1 MEDRAGERAPGRA
14 AGANLQGVF
23 CIGAI
28 LILLPLVAY
37 TIGLMGLIV
46 VYFVAMGG
54 VGLLYAAQ
62 LLLTRKASLPQTRG
76 GPPRA
81 PFSLADK
88 HVLITGG
95 SKGIGKALA
104 VETVKRGASLVT
116 LVARDTAALSE
127 AQETCVKS
135 ADALGFAV
143 RVQVISADL
152 SDPKE
157 AVECLDRAAT
167 LKVRPA
173 PPHVLFSRD
182 SRDTQAACM
191 SCSRAYSH
199 VVLCL
204 ALRRDVPRGLSEKG
218 DVKPSSACKKE
229 KNEASDPSSPIDVF
243 FCNAAHVDPRPFVAT
258 SSSDL
263 TQSVAMNVATPLLQ
277 VRHVLPGMTERGFGI
292 ICFSNSLAAYVP
304 IFGLATYSASKNA
317 LRAFTEALNQEVA
330 GMGVLV
336 ANAFLP
342 SVNTPGYEREK
353 KLRHRLTEIL
363 ESASKLKQPDEVVG
377 SLIDHLEAGHR
388 VITVDFEGWV
398 CARLN
403 AGFSRGSSSSQKP

>member
-1 MEDRAGERAPGRA
+1 MEDSARERAPGRA
-14 AGANLQGVF
+14 AANLQGVF
-23 CIGAI
+23 CVGAI

-37 TIGLMGLIV
+37 TIGLVGLIV
-46 VYFVAMGG
+46 VYFVTMGG

-62 LLLTRKASLPQTRG
+62 VMLTRQASLPQAQG
-76 GPPRA
+76 GPPGA
-81 PFSLADK
+81 PFSLKGK

-104 VETVKRGASLVT
+104 VEAVKRGASLVT

-127 AQETCVKS
+127 AQATCVKS
-135 ADALGFAV
+135 ADALGFAT
-143 RVQVISADL
+143 RVQIISADL
-152 SDPKE
+152 SDPNE
-157 AVECLDRAAT
+157 AIDCLD
-167 LKVRPA
+167 
-173 PPHVLFSRD
+173 
-182 SRDTQAACM
+182 QAA
-191 SCSRAYSH
+191 
-199 VVLCL
+199 
-204 ALRRDVPRGLSEKG
+204 ALKG
-218 DVKPSSACKKE
+218 EVKQSSAYEKEKKE
-229 KNEASDPSSPIDVF
+229 TSDASSAIDVF
-243 FCNAAHVDPRPFVAT
+243 FCNAAHVDPRPFVAS

-277 VRHVLPGMTERGFGI
+277 VRHVLPGMTERGFGVV
-292 ICFSNSLAAYVP
+292 CFSNSLAAYVP
-304 IFGLATYSASKNA
+304 IFGLASYSASKSA

-363 ESASKLKQPDEVVG
+363 ESASKLKQPDEVVE

-388 VITVDFEGWV
+388 VITVDFEAESFASLFFEFLLGGV
-398 CARLN
+398 FRSVALLPAETASIN
-403 AGFSRGSSSSQKP
+403 SSAFL

>member
-1 MEDRAGERAPGRA
+1 MEDRASDRAPGRA
-14 AGANLQGVF
+14 ASNLQGVF
-23 CIGAI
+23 CVGAI

-37 TIGLMGLIV
+37 TIGLVGLIV
-46 VYFVAMGG
+46 VYFVTMGG
-54 VGLLYAAQ
+54 LGLLYAAQ
-62 LLLTRKASLPQTRG
+62 VLLTRQASLPQAHG
-76 GPPRA
+76 GPPGA
-81 PFSLADK
+81 PFSLKGK

-104 VETVKRGASLVT
+104 VESVKRGASLIT
-116 LVARDTAALSE
+116 LVARDTAALNE
-127 AQETCVKS
+127 AQATCIKC
-135 ADALGFAV
+135 ADALGFAAK
-143 RVQVISADL
+143 VQVISADL

-157 AVECLDRAAT
+157 AVDCLD
-167 LKVRPA
+167 
-173 PPHVLFSRD
+173 
-182 SRDTQAACM
+182 QAA
-191 SCSRAYSH
+191 
-199 VVLCL
+199 
-204 ALRRDVPRGLSEKG
+204 ALKG
-218 DVKPSSACKKE
+218 EIKHSSACGKEKKE
-229 KNEASDPSSPIDVF
+229 ASESSSAIDVF
-243 FCNAAHVDPRPFVAT
+243 FCNAAHVDPRPFVAA

-277 VRHVLPGMTERGFGI
+277 VRHVLPGMTERGFGV

-304 IFGLATYSASKNA
+304 IFGLAAYSASKNA
-317 LRAFTEALNQEVA
+317 LRAFTEALNQEVG

-363 ESASKLKQPDEVVG
+363 ESASKLKQPDEVVE

-398 CARLN
+398 CARMN
-403 AGFSRGSSSSQKP
+403 AGFSRAESFASLFFEFLLGGVFRLLFLGLFLQFYTIISREQPAALRKSKAA